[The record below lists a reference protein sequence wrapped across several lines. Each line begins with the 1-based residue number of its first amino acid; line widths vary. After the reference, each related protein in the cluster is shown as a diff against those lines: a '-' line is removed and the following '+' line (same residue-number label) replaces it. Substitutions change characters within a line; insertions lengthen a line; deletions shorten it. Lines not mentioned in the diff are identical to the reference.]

1 MLIPSSEFVDRIS
14 VSNSDWSTE
23 SPPIVD
29 TELTCK
35 DRHFK
40 KKKIFRR
47 IRRKQSYM
55 FYPFYINSTL
65 VSDVGLGKACS
76 SEAGNPHTNIHQR
89 SVSQE
94 F

>member
-14 VSNSDWSTE
+14 IRNTDWSTE
-23 SPPIVD
+23 SPPLVD
-29 TELTCK
+29 TELSYS
-35 DRHFK
+35 DNHVK

-55 FYPFYINSTL
+55 FYPFYINSTS
-65 VSDVGLGKACS
+65 VSDADLGKACS
-76 SEAGNPHTNIHQR
+76 SEAGNHHTNIHQR